1 MYNDREMIMSKT
13 VDEKEEEEE
22 ELELE
27 LRKQLDYDP
36 V

>member
-22 ELELE
+22 ELEL
-27 LRKQLDYDP
+27 RKQLDYDP

>member
-22 ELELE
+22 EELE